1 MTPMESVATRLSS
14 PRFQR
19 YLLWFGVA
27 FFAVGAAVL
36 VFTLV
41 GSNGGNSGN
50 PDKGFHAQ
58 LPARSIAL
66 KNADGVTVKTFGQLD
81 PQIRA
86 DIKTFI
92 GTAVARKNL
101 GHSWAVVSPTL
112 KGGYTPKAW
121 AKGADLPVVPYP
133 GVDTHRIQYFLDFA
147 STKEILIEVGLAGKP
162 GVSTRPV
169 TFQLGLVPGAKGSA
183 HPWLVDYWMPRWTPP
198 VPSGQ

>member
-1 MTPMESVATRLSS
+1 MESVATRLSS

-27 FFAVGAAVL
+27 FFAVGAAAL
-36 VFTLV
+36 VFAFV
-41 GSNGGNSGN
+41 GSSGGKSGN
-50 PDKGFHAQ
+50 PDKGFHPT
-58 LPARSIAL
+58 LPSRSVAL
-66 KNADGVTVKTFGQLD
+66 KNADGVTVKTYEQLD
-81 PQIRA
+81 PEIRA

-112 KGGYTPKAW
+112 RRGYTSKAW
-121 AKGADLPVVPYP
+121 AKGSNLPVVPYP
-133 GVDTHRIQYFLDFA
+133 GVDTKRIQYFLDYA

-169 TFQLGLVPGAKGSA
+169 TFQLGLVRGEGSS

-198 VPSGQ
+198 VPAGQ

>member
-1 MTPMESVATRLSS
+1 MESVATRLSS

-27 FFAVGAAVL
+27 FFAVGAAAL
-36 VFTLV
+36 VFAFV
-41 GSNGGNSGN
+41 GNKDGNPTN

-58 LPARSIAL
+58 LPSKQVAL
-66 KNADGVTVKTFGQLD
+66 KNADGVTVKTFAQLD

-101 GHSWAVVSPTL
+101 AQSWAVVSPTL
-112 KGGYTPKAW
+112 KRDYTPASW
-121 AKGADLPVVPYP
+121 AKGSDLPVVPYP
-133 GVDTHRIQYFLDFA
+133 GVDTKRIQYFLDYA
-147 STKEILIEVGLAGKP
+147 STKEILIEVGLAGKK

-169 TFQLGLVPGAKGSA
+169 TFQLGLVRGENGSS

-198 VPSGQ
+198 VPSGS

>member
-1 MTPMESVATRLSS
+1 MESVATRLSS

-27 FFAVGAAVL
+27 FFAVGAAAL
-36 VFTLV
+36 VFAFV
-41 GSNGGNSGN
+41 GGSDNKSAN

-58 LPARSIAL
+58 LPSKQVAL

-101 GHSWAVVSPTL
+101 GRSWAVVSPTL
-112 KGGYTPKAW
+112 KRDYTQASW
-121 AKGADLPVVPYP
+121 AKGSDLPVVPYP
-133 GVDTHRIQYFLDFA
+133 GVDTKRIQYFLDYA
-147 STKEILIEVGLAGKP
+147 STKEILIEVGLAGKK

-169 TFQLGLVPGAKGSA
+169 TFQLGLVPAGTSKS
-183 HPWLVDYWMPRWTPP
+183 HQWLVDYWMPRWTPP
-198 VPSGQ
+198 VPQN

>member
-41 GSNGGNSGN
+41 GNNGGKSGN

-66 KNADGVTVKTFGQLD
+66 KNADGVTVKNFGQLD
-81 PQIRA
+81 PQDRKSTRLNSSHLGISYA
-86 DIKTFI
+86 VFSLIK
-92 GTAVARKNL
+92 
-101 GHSWAVVSPTL
+101 
-112 KGGYTPKAW
+112 Y
-121 AKGADLPVVPYP
+121 
-133 GVDTHRIQYFLDFA
+133 
-147 STKEILIEVGLAGKP
+147 TKE
-162 GVSTRPV
+162 
-169 TFQLGLVPGAKGSA
+169 
-183 HPWLVDYWMPRWTPP
+183 
-198 VPSGQ
+198 

>member
-1 MTPMESVATRLSS
+1 MESVGTRFSS

-27 FFAVGAAVL
+27 VFAIGAAAL
-36 VFTLV
+36 VFAFV
-41 GSNGGNSGN
+41 GGSDNKSTTPGTGY
-50 PDKGFHAQ
+50 HAQ
-58 LPARSIAL
+58 LPASSIAL

-92 GTAVARKNL
+92 GTAVARKNV

-112 KGGYTPKAW
+112 KRGYTPKAW

-133 GVDTHRIQYFLDFA
+133 GVDTQRIQYLLDYA
-147 STKEILIEVGLAGKP
+147 STKEILVEVALAGKP

-169 TFQLGLVPGAKGSA
+169 TFQLGLVRGAKGSA
-183 HPWLVDYWMPRWTPP
+183 HPWLVDYWMPRGTPP

>member
-1 MTPMESVATRLSS
+1 MESVATRLSS

-27 FFAVGAAVL
+27 VFAIGAAVL
-36 VFTLV
+36 VFVLV
-41 GSNGGNSGN
+41 GGSDPKSSA
-50 PDKGFHAQ
+50 PDKGFRPT
-58 LPARSIAL
+58 LPSRQIPL
-66 KNADGVTVKTFGQLD
+66 KNADGVTVKTYSQLD
-81 PQIRA
+81 DQVRS

-101 GHSWAVVSPTL
+101 GTSWAVVSPTL
-112 KGGYTPKAW
+112 KRGYTPKSW
-121 AKGADLPVVPYP
+121 TTGSDLPVVPYP
-133 GVDTHRIQYFLDFA
+133 GVDTKHIQFYLDYA
-147 STKEILIEVGLAGKP
+147 STKEILVEVGLAGKP

-169 TFQLGLVPGAKGSA
+169 TFQLGLVRGAKDSA